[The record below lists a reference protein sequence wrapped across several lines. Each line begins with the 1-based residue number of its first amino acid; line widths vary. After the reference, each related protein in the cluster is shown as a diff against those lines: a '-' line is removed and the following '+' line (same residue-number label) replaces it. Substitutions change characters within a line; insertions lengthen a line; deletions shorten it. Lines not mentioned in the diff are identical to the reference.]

1 MDSETASSA
10 LFVTLFVFAAREF
23 FAWLSKKNLQQGE
36 AKMKEMC
43 DKIQSIS
50 KSAEEIASKVEN
62 VSQSTKTIS
71 DKVQNA
77 IDLADKINLKA
88 DSAAQMN
95 KTMYDWHDKS
105 DEDGVKIWYVRRSLE
120 EALQENVRAIN
131 ILAKNSETQTRLL
144 EDMINQNK
152 EIHKDQIVL
161 SRLLEKLFDKR

>member
-1 MDSETASSA
+1 MDAETASSA
-10 LFVTLFVFAAREF
+10 LFVTLFIFGAREF
-23 FAWLSKKNLQQGE
+23 FSWLSKKNLQQGE
-36 AKMKEMC
+36 IKMKEMC
-43 DKIQSIS
+43 DKI
-50 KSAEEIASKVEN
+50 KH
-62 VSQSTKTIS
+62 IS
-71 DKVQNA
+71 DIAHKLELK
-77 IDLADKINLKA
+77 IDTMG
-88 DSAAQMN
+88 QMS

-161 SRLLEKLFDKR
+161 SKLLEKLFDKR